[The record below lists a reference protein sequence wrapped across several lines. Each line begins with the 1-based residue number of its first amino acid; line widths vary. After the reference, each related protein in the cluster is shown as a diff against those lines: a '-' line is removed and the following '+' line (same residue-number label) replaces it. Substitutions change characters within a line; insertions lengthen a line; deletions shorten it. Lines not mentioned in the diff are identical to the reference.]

1 MLACQQACQ
10 IECHCARTSRLGR
23 THILRRRRKSHR
35 NMQGS
40 TAGHSE
46 RGKLTICK
54 QVAHHELLT
63 PKQWK
68 HNYSCTH
75 MHTHTQTQILNNSRL
90 QRLGRSETKIKFP
103 WHLGPEAD
111 GDRTWQQ
118 KHFGTRVIYG
128 QSLLLLYSRQF

>member
-1 MLACQQACQ
+1 MHGPRDL
-10 IECHCARTSRLGR
+10 
-23 THILRRRRKSHR
+23 
-35 NMQGS
+35 
-40 TAGHSE
+40 AGHTYTGVDANCIE
-46 RGKLTICK
+46 TCREAQPDTVRGGKLTICK